1 MSGMAA
7 EIDSVTGLPLTRGGS
22 PFAIPEVKPI
32 DKSVQE
38 RFMEDPSM
46 TGIGPEVATPLSTAD
61 IAASTSPFADPMKQA
76 AGRASQAQGGLG
88 SLSGN
93 PLSGGAFGSI
103 LSMLKGNRDFGPATT
118 PIEAVT
124 TPPTE
129 DPRIFP
135 TPPARP
141 SNPFEGNEQY
151 QALMDFQK
159 SLAPSQEQQQQL
171 QDLRTA
177 FEGTGAFKDY
187 RINQLQ
193 NRLQQSPMMG
203 RGLGMARP
211 TGMGMFGGFP
221 MRQPMQQPMFGGGGF
236 GGGFNRG
243 FGGGFGGGFGMQ
255 PMQQPMRQFG
265 AFGFNQPQQQQ
276 QPNFYSGY
284 GGMQQ
289 QMPMQQ
295 QPQFGGY
302 NQYQQMGSGYGGYGG
317 MPNMYQPQQMGA
329 QQMQM
334 GATHRGMNQFGG
346 FG

>member
-1 MSGMAA
+1 
-7 EIDSVTGLPLTRGGS
+7 
-22 PFAIPEVKPI
+22 
-32 DKSVQE
+32 
-38 RFMEDPSM
+38 
-46 TGIGPEVATPLSTAD
+46 
-61 IAASTSPFADPMKQA
+61 
-76 AGRASQAQGGLG
+76 
-88 SLSGN
+88 
-93 PLSGGAFGSI
+93 
-103 LSMLKGNRDFGPATT
+103 FGPATT

-124 TPPTE
+124 TPPAE

-135 TPPARP
+135 KPPAVRP
-141 SNPFEGNEQY
+141 DFARSPAARPPNPFEGNEQY

-193 NRLQQSPMMG
+193 NQLQRRPMMG
-203 RGLGMARP
+203 MGLGMARP

-243 FGGGFGGGFGMQ
+243 FGGGFGGGFPMRQ

-265 AFGFNQPQQQQ
+265 AFGFNQPQPMQ

-334 GATHRGMNQFGG
+334 GAMMA
-346 FG
+346 

>member
-1 MSGMAA
+1 MTFTAKLNP
-7 EIDSVTGLPLTRGGS
+7 VTGLPFTRGGS
-22 PFAIPEVKPI
+22 PFTIPEVKPMKK
-32 DKSVQE
+32 DFATTPDDV
-38 RFMEDPSM
+38 RDYATTYPEDLF
-46 TGIGPEVATPLSTAD
+46 GPATTP
-61 IAASTSPFADPMKQA
+61 STSPFADPMKQA
-76 AGRASQAQGGLG
+76 AVRASQAQGGLG
-88 SLSGN
+88 SL
-93 PLSGGAFGSI
+93 LS
-103 LSMLKGNRDFGPATT
+103 LLKGNRNFGPATT

-129 DPRIFP
+129 NPARSVG
-135 TPPARP
+135 PARP
-141 SNPFEGNEQY
+141 FNPFEGNEQY

-193 NRLQQSPMMG
+193 NQLQRRPMMG
-203 RGLGMARP
+203 MGLGMARP
-211 TGMGMFGGFP
+211 MGMGMFGGFP
-221 MRQPMQQPMFGGGGF
+221 MRQPMQQPMFGG
-236 GGGFNRG
+236 RG

-265 AFGFNQPQQQQ
+265 AFGFNQPQQMQ

-329 QQMQM
+329 QN
-334 GATHRGMNQFGG
+334 RGMNQFGG

>member
-1 MSGMAA
+1 MTFTAKLNP
-7 EIDSVTGLPLTRGGS
+7 VTGLPFTRGGS
-22 PFAIPEVKPI
+22 PSPIPADVLEKARV
-32 DKSVQE
+32 
-38 RFMEDPSM
+38 MDPSMM
-46 TGIGPEVATPLSTAD
+46 TGIGPEVKPAG
-61 IAASTSPFADPMKQA
+61 SPFADPMKQA
-76 AGRASQAQGGLG
+76 AVRASQAQGGLG
-88 SLSGN
+88 SL
-93 PLSGGAFGSI
+93 LS
-103 LSMLKGNRDFGPATT
+103 LLKGNRNFGPATT

-129 DPRIFP
+129 NPARSVG
-135 TPPARP
+135 PARP
-141 SNPFEGNEQY
+141 FNPFEGNEQY

-159 SLAPSQEQQQQL
+159 SLAPSQEQRQQL

-193 NRLQQSPMMG
+193 NQLQRRPMMG
-203 RGLGMARP
+203 MGLGMARP
-211 TGMGMFGGFP
+211 MGMGMFGGFP
-221 MRQPMQQPMFGGGGF
+221 MRQPMQQPMFGG
-236 GGGFNRG
+236 RG

-265 AFGFNQPQQQQ
+265 AFGFNQPQQMQ

-329 QQMQM
+329 QN
-334 GATHRGMNQFGG
+334 RGMNQFGG